1 MIVFSILLALLQLS
15 QTIADDRES
24 SAKLKRSMLEQDP
37 CLDAEQVQDLE
48 SVEFLPRFSDLGRPW
63 LRRDVTPKVYTSGGL
78 QYQWM
83 WAKSLPVKG
92 LRNGTTASRSK
103 LRINLLDAQNCSFLA
118 IGDVVWKSL
127 QMAKPLLI
135 EGEVSCSIQTLYS
148 KCLRKFGDDACGLYP
163 INDAK
168 QRQYRLE
175 IGDAKFNRSI
185 HTLRADPLMLYDWGT
200 TLNASAVHWSYTVTS
215 MAIYDNNA
223 GHVYLVDMTG
233 RGYTDTCERR
243 LIAAVDDTKWKD
255 WAEDDPLKLYRFYWL
270 RALGFGVANHDL
282 QKFVNNAIDD
292 LNSKEIAQTFYCETV
307 LKGVI
312 SWAGSDVSTACH
324 LVFPDNP
331 ERRRIA
337 HAKEIMQEE
346 MGNHWANF
354 MAEMVDDIEAVYL
367 TERQFVE
374 VRNRIKGRRSAEVV
388 NTAPGVLQLGEP
400 LAVDISDVHRR
411 PILTRSK
418 SADAEMP
425 REFVEVP
432 EVESGADEP
441 DLHDAYS
448 SLPMGAGYD
457 ISHGSSEANLPKRDT
472 GSVPNSDEDDWSTT
486 GPPRDHNVTIDRKE
500 PEAVAAQRVKAQL
513 SSDQSHSRSVDACRV
528 VAGFLFLLL
537 LR

>member
-63 LRRDVTPKVYTSGGL
+63 LRRDVTPK
-78 QYQWM
+78 
-83 WAKSLPVKG
+83 
-92 LRNGTTASRSK
+92 
-103 LRINLLDAQNCSFLA
+103 
-118 IGDVVWKSL
+118 
-127 QMAKPLLI
+127 
-135 EGEVSCSIQTLYS
+135 LYS

-223 GHVYLVDMTG
+223 GHV
-233 RGYTDTCERR
+233 
-243 LIAAVDDTKWKD
+243 
-255 WAEDDPLKLYRFYWL
+255 
-270 RALGFGVANHDL
+270 
-282 QKFVNNAIDD
+282 
-292 LNSKEIAQTFYCETV
+292 IAQTFYCETV